1 MSNGICFYNNST
13 MHVWFTSQ
21 SLSLS
26 FCLCRSFFLLAI
38 NGVTLGRLFN
48 LFVPQ
53 LTQLYNGKCN
63 SKTAMRIL
71 LYFRIYFDQTLN
83 FNL

>member
-1 MSNGICFYNNST
+1 MVFASITIQQCMFGLLLN
-13 MHVWFTSQ
+13 
-21 SLSLS
+21 LSLS

-38 NGVTLGRLFN
+38 NCVTLGRLFN